1 MRLHVEYTLRS
12 LAFSRGRRTEFE
24 ASLAS
29 TRRLDTGQS
38 KVNYQ
43 TDKPPKDN
51 DIKTENTLKI

>member
-1 MRLHVEYTLRS
+1 MWSTHSRAQPLVEVGGLN
-12 LAFSRGRRTEFE
+12 LKPAWPPQED
-24 ASLAS
+24 LIQ
-29 TRRLDTGQS
+29 GQS